1 VLGQAPAEPVE
12 LWDNDGIVN
21 TASMFWPRGEIVL
34 VAADHLDVVGHYRLV
49 KVAHDKDLDAGD
61 AAPRTYQSYDSFKS
75 VPRFT
80 HKTFEDLWTQIFDFS
95 ADPKAFAGRRRSK
108 SKSVKLAAGAAV
120 FG

>member
-1 VLGQAPAEPVE
+1 
-12 LWDNDGIVN
+12 
-21 TASMFWPRGEIVL
+21 MFWPRGEIVL

-95 ADPKAFAGRRRSK
+95 ADPKAFAQRRRSK
-108 SKSVKLAAGAAV
+108 PNAVKLAVAAAK
-120 FG
+120 